1 MATPHFLR
9 LSDQTADTTRRM
21 LATARRL
28 RDTAPE
34 TPRPLAGQHVAM
46 LFEKPSLR
54 TRVSYEVGIRQLGGE
69 AVVLGRHEVG
79 LGERES
85 VEDVA
90 RVLGGMVQAVAA
102 RVFRHTDLE
111 RLAACAGVP
120 VINMLSDRFHPS
132 QALADAM
139 TLQDEFGEDLS
150 RRRLAFIGDG
160 NNVAVSLATV
170 CHQLGMSFVLACP
183 PGYEPPAEDLPGSG
197 SLQVVHDPYEAAA
210 GADALYC
217 DTFTSMGQEAEK
229 DQRLRDFA
237 PFRVGVELLEA
248 AGPGAI
254 LLHCLPAYRGV
265 EVTDAAL
272 DGPQSRVFPQ
282 AWNRL
287 HAQKGM
293 LAELL
298 G

>member
-1 MATPHFLR
+1 MDTRHFLR
-9 LSDQTADTTRRM
+9 LADQPAEDTRRM
-21 LATARRL
+21 LDTARRL
-28 RDTAPE
+28 RDAGGDA
-34 TPRPLAGQHVAM
+34 PRPLSGKHVAM

-54 TRVSYEVGIRQLGGE
+54 TRVSYEVGVRELGGH
-69 AVVLGRHEVG
+69 AVVLGQHEVG
-79 LGERES
+79 LGKREA
-85 VEDVA
+85 VEDVG

-111 RLAACAGVP
+111 KLAATAGVP

-139 TLQDEFGEDLS
+139 TLQDEFGADLAG
-150 RRRLAFIGDG
+150 RRVAFIGDG

-170 CHQLGMSFVLACP
+170 CHQLGMEFVLACP
-183 PGYEPPAEDLPGSG
+183 SGYEMPASDLPGGLTIETVS
-197 SLQVVHDPYEAAA
+197 DPREAAA

-217 DTFTSMGQEAEK
+217 DTFISMGQEAEK
-229 DQRLRDFA
+229 QQRLADFA
-237 PFRVGVELLEA
+237 DYRVDAALLEA
-248 AGPGAI
+248 AKPDAV
-254 LLHCLPAYRGV
+254 LLHCLPAHRGV
-265 EVTDAAL
+265 EVTDEAL
-272 DGPQSRVFPQ
+272 DGPRSRVFPQ